1 MNDALR
7 RIRPLPT
14 MKNIAEQMDAL
25 AKFGKRG
32 LTERTIRAL
41 ADCPID
47 YPERLL
53 FMTEK
58 EIQSIPGIGKT
69 SMAEIIG
76 YKEKFIR

>member
-32 LTERTIRAL
+32 LTERTFERWQTVRSITRN
-41 ADCPID
+41 DC
-47 YPERLL
+47 Y
-53 FMTEK
+53 
-58 EIQSIPGIGKT
+58 S
-69 SMAEIIG
+69 
-76 YKEKFIR
+76 